1 MAKEIIIIAASLFKS
16 FTSYATRITRLARRY
31 SSPMTVGGVFRNV
44 SIVNGSSGS
53 SIFAALILWAGMI
66 ILAPESL
73 SAAEDTSK
81 KTDQLNIAV
90 VCVTVVEAPW
100 ATALIQSLE
109 RIKRERPHGLD
120 INWDISENVLP
131 PDAERVL
138 REYAKTGKYGIIW
151 GHAQYQDAITE
162 LHEQY
167 PEILWFGAGA
177 GFTPPFGR
185 NFYFGDILFH
195 EPAYLLGLIAGMMT
209 ESNVIGAVASYPYGD
224 INLTVNGYIAG
235 ASSVNPDIRVKMI
248 YLDSWFDPPR
258 AKEAALA
265 QIAGG
270 ADFIY
275 AERFGPFEACK
286 EKGKLAFGHIT
297 DQHSL
302 SPEVVVSSSLG
313 LWDPALRFIIDEW
326 WNHYIGAEP
335 YRAPSE
341 GKFYSMK
348 DGATDIAPYYGLGSI
363 IPREVMEK
371 VNRVREA
378 IKEGRLVVPIDEKMV
393 R

>member
-1 MAKEIIIIAASLFKS
+1 MIIFSTDSLFSAEEK
-16 FTSYATRITRLARRY
+16 
-31 SSPMTVGGVFRNV
+31 
-44 SIVNGSSGS
+44 
-53 SIFAALILWAGMI
+53 
-66 ILAPESL
+66 APEP
-73 SAAEDTSK
+73 DR
-81 KTDQLNIAV
+81 LNIAV
-90 VCVTVVEAPW
+90 VCITVVEAPW

-109 RIKRERPHGLD
+109 RIRQENPYGLE

-151 GHAQYQDAITE
+151 GHAQYQDAIKE
-162 LHEQY
+162 LHKQY
-167 PEILWFGAGA
+167 PNILWFGAGA
-177 GFTPPFGR
+177 GFTPPFGE

-235 ASSVNPDIRVKMI
+235 ARAVNPDVKVRMA

-265 QIAGG
+265 QIAAG

-297 DQHSL
+297 DQYSL
-302 SPEVVVSSSLG
+302 APEVVVSSSLG

-326 WNHYIGAEP
+326 WKHFTRGVP
-335 YRAPSE
+335 YHAPRE
-341 GKFYSMK
+341 GKLYRMK
-348 DGATDIAPYYGLGSI
+348 DGATAISPYHGLESI

-371 VNRVREA
+371 VKQAGEY
-378 IKEGRLVVPIDEKMV
+378 IKEGKLVVEIDEKV
-393 R
+393 VSPINY

>member
-1 MAKEIIIIAASLFKS
+1 M
-16 FTSYATRITRLARRY
+16 RR
-31 SSPMTVGGVFRNV
+31 TV
-44 SIVNGSSGS
+44 
-53 SIFAALILWAGMI
+53 LILWGVMI
-66 ILAPESL
+66 ILVPGSL
-73 SAAEDTSK
+73 FAADDTAQK
-81 KTDQLNIAV
+81 PDQLNIAV

-100 ATALIQSLE
+100 TTALIQSLE
-109 RIKRERPHGLD
+109 RLKKKRPHGLD

-151 GHAQYQDAITE
+151 GHAQYQDAIE
-162 LHEQY
+162 GLHKQY
-167 PEILWFGAGA
+167 PDILWYGAGA

-235 ASSVNPDIRVKMI
+235 ARAVNPDIKVKMM

-286 EKGKLAFGHIT
+286 EKGKRAFGHIT
-297 DQHSL
+297 DQYSL

-313 LWDPALRFIIDEW
+313 FWDPALKFIIDEW
-326 WNHYIGAEP
+326 WNHITRGVP
-335 YRAPSE
+335 YHAPE
-341 GKFYSMK
+341 KGNIYRMK
-348 DGATDIAPYYGLGSI
+348 DGAADIASYHGLESI
-363 IPREVMEK
+363 IPREVKEK
-371 VNRVREA
+371 VKKTRED
-378 IKEGRLVVPIDEKMV
+378 IKAGRLTVPINEKV
-393 R
+393 VTPPNY

>member
-1 MAKEIIIIAASLFKS
+1 MAS
-16 FTSYATRITRLARRY
+16 
-31 SSPMTVGGVFRNV
+31 
-44 SIVNGSSGS
+44 
-53 SIFAALILWAGMI
+53 ILWAVMI
-66 ILAPESL
+66 ILSPEYL
-73 SAAEDTSK
+73 SATEDTAQK
-81 KTDQLNIAV
+81 PDRLNIAV
-90 VCVTVVEAPW
+90 VCITVVEAPW

-109 RIKRERPHGLD
+109 RVKKETPHGLD

-151 GHAQYQDAITE
+151 GHAQYQDAIE
-162 LHEQY
+162 KLHNQY
-167 PEILWFGAGA
+167 PDILWFGAGA
-177 GFTPPFGR
+177 GFTPPFRR

-235 ASSVNPDIRVKMI
+235 ARAVNPDIKVRMT

-258 AKEAALA
+258 AKEATLA

-297 DQHSL
+297 DQYSL
-302 SPEVVVSSSLG
+302 APEVVVTSSLG

-326 WNHYIGAEP
+326 WNHFTGDVP
-335 YRAPSE
+335 YNAPRE
-341 GKFYSMK
+341 GKLYSMK
-348 DGATDIAPYYGLGSI
+348 DEATDIAPYHGLGST
-363 IPREVMEK
+363 IPREVKEK
-371 VNRVREA
+371 VKEARQA
-378 IKEGRLVVPIDEKMV
+378 IKEGTLVVDIDEKV
-393 R
+393 VTSSN